1 MATPLLRVYRYC
13 RGDGSLTLSVGVLI
27 LFVFVLY
34 PMVEV
39 GFAPRLWLDL
49 MFALGLAFG
58 AYFVFEPRPLIRVF
72 ILFLLATF
80 VLRGS
85 EQFIENRWLTVLG
98 MVCALCACALFAIL
112 LLVRAM
118 RDGRINVNRIIGAV
132 GAYVLIGLSFSFAYR
147 LLALAVDHAFA
158 MGGTP
163 VTYEQ
168 VQWMLPYFSFVTLT
182 STGYGDITPLHPYAR
197 SLATLESLL
206 GGLFLTVLV
215 ARLVGL
221 EMEWRE
227 EQRMWKA
234 QAEAERKA
242 AEDEAKAEP
251 KTAGGETH
259 G

>member
-1 MATPLLRVYRYC
+1 MATPLIRVYRYC
-13 RGDGSLTLSVGVLI
+13 RGDGSLTIAVGILV

-39 GFAPRLWLDL
+39 GAAPRLWLDL
-49 MFALGLAFG
+49 AFVLGLAFG
-58 AYFVFEPRPLIRVF
+58 AYFVFEPRPIIRIF
-72 ILFLLATF
+72 IVFLLLTF
-80 VLRGS
+80 SLRGL
-85 EQFIENRWLTVLG
+85 EQFVESIWLTVLG
-98 MVCALCACALFAIL
+98 MVCALFACLVFAAL

-132 GAYVLIGLSFSFAYR
+132 GAYVLIGLTFSFAYR

-158 MGGTP
+158 IGGAP
-163 VTYEQ
+163 ATYAQ
-168 VQWMLPYFSFVTLT
+168 VQWKIPYFSFVTLT

-197 SLATLESLL
+197 SLATLEALF

-227 EQRMWKA
+227 EQRAWKL
-234 QAEAERKA
+234 QEAERKS
-242 AEDEAKAEP
+242 
-251 KTAGGETH
+251 TET
-259 G
+259 

>member
-1 MATPLLRVYRYC
+1 MATPLLRAYRYC
-13 RGDGSLTLSVGVLI
+13 RGDGSLTLAVGVLI
-27 LFVFVLY
+27 VFVFVLY

-39 GFAPRLWLDL
+39 GAAPRLWLDL
-49 MFALGLAFG
+49 AFALGLAFG
-58 AYFVFEPRPLIRVF
+58 AYFVFEPRPIIRIF

-85 EQFIENRWLTVLG
+85 EEFIGHPWLRILG
-98 MVCALCACALFAIL
+98 IICALCACLIFAAL

-118 RDGRINVNRIIGAV
+118 RDGRINVNRLIGAV

-147 LLALAVDHAFA
+147 LLALSVDHAFA
-158 MGGTP
+158 IGGTP
-163 VTYEQ
+163 VTYAE
-168 VQWMLPYFSFVTLT
+168 VQWKIPYFSFVTLT

-197 SLATLESLL
+197 SLATLEALF

-227 EQRMWKA
+227 EQREWRL
-234 QAEAERKA
+234 QQQEAERK
-242 AEDEAKAEP
+242 P
-251 KTAGGETH
+251 TET
-259 G
+259 